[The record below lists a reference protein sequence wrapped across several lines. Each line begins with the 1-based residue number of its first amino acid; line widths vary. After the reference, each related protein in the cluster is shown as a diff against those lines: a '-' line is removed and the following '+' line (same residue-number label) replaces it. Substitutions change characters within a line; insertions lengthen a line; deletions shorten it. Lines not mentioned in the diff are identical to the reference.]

1 MAVIT
6 VAGLKK
12 QAASYDPAL
21 RTLPYFQ
28 LRQVADLLRINI
40 KEVKNEDVIVSRR
53 RKANITG
60 PYHAGGTIN
69 YNAELSKFRESA
81 LKPVLCYA
89 AVKDNVTNYDDSDV
103 TYMGGVKLDPAAKK
117 HPLERQIIEDMVK
130 SHAEDV
136 VFSMFHADRDEAV
149 NTPATAF
156 NGFFTKIDMLRLSG
170 DICAAAGNFRLSG
183 SFEMPTSETDYT
195 AYENL
200 VEWIGGAH
208 PLLKSSVGGAPI
220 LYAPESVLKA
230 ARAAYKLKTKAYG
243 DPSMEQMVS
252 ALRED
257 SMTPGLQVV
266 THEAI
271 GTGSRLLLMK
281 PNNLELGWNT
291 QKAAQFVDVRD
302 IFDDPNEVQFWL
314 QAGYDTRVIDVH
326 QKLFMTNE
334 QTNSSLILSGD
345 YIEVGAIK
353 ATLSGAAGKWRV
365 VGKTSW
371 KSSGQYDINLP
382 AGEVEVEFQAV
393 AGFTTPA
400 NQTVT
405 VEEGKDTLV
414 TATYVAS

>member
-1 MAVIT
+1 
-6 VAGLKK
+6 
-12 QAASYDPAL
+12 
-21 RTLPYFQ
+21 
-28 LRQVADLLRINI
+28 
-40 KEVKNEDVIVSRR
+40 
-53 RKANITG
+53 
-60 PYHAGGTIN
+60 
-69 YNAELSKFRESA
+69 
-81 LKPVLCYA
+81 
-89 AVKDNVTNYDDSDV
+89 
-103 TYMGGVKLDPAAKK
+103 
-117 HPLERQIIEDMVK
+117 
-130 SHAEDV
+130 
-136 VFSMFHADRDEAV
+136 MFHADRDVDV
-149 NTPATAF
+149 NSPATAF
-156 NGFFTKIDMLRLSG
+156 NGFFTQMDMLRLNG
-170 DICAAAGNFRLSG
+170 DICAANGNFRLSG
-183 SFEMPTSETDYT
+183 TFEIPTSETDYT

-200 VEWIGGAH
+200 VEWVGGAH
-208 PLLKSSVGGAPI
+208 PLLRSSSGGAPI

-257 SMTPGLQVV
+257 SRTPALQVV

-271 GTGSRLLLMK
+271 GTGSRLTMMK

-314 QAGYDTRVIDVH
+314 QAAYDTRVIDVH

-345 YIEVGAIK
+345 YVEVGAIK
-353 ATLSGAAGKWRV
+353 ATLAGAAGKWRV
-365 VGKTSW
+365 VGKASW

-405 VEEGKDTLV
+405 VVEGADTAV

>member
-1 MAVIT
+1 M
-6 VAGLKK
+6 GGKK
-12 QAASYDPAL
+12 MDPAL
-21 RTLPYFQ
+21 
-28 LRQVADLLRINI
+28 
-40 KEVKNEDVIVSRR
+40 KN
-53 RKANITG
+53 
-60 PYHAGGTIN
+60 
-69 YNAELSKFRESA
+69 
-81 LKPVLCYA
+81 
-89 AVKDNVTNYDDSDV
+89 
-103 TYMGGVKLDPAAKK
+103 

-130 SHAEDV
+130 SHSEDV

-149 NTPATAF
+149 NTPSTAF
-156 NGFFTKIDMLRLSG
+156 NGFFTKIDMLRLNG
-170 DICAAAGNFRLSG
+170 DICAASGNFRLSG
-183 SFEMPTSETDYT
+183 SFDMPTSETDYT

-200 VEWIGGAH
+200 VEWVRGAH
-208 PLLKSSVGGAPI
+208 PMLRSSVGGAPI
-220 LYAPESVLKA
+220 LYVSESVLVA
-230 ARAAYKLKTKAYG
+230 ARAAYKLKIKAWW
-243 DPSMEQMVS
+243 DADMEVMIK
-252 ALRED
+252 ALQGD

-314 QAGYDTRVIDVH
+314 QAGYDTRVIDIH

-345 YIEVGAIK
+345 YVEVGAIK
-353 ATLSGAAGKWRV
+353 ATLVGAAGKWRV

-405 VEEGKDTLV
+405 VVEGADTAV